1 MYVSTVKTI
10 LSDLLSVQ
18 YAHTSDLV
26 TAVVFL
32 LLFFCVCVSAKY
44 SATSILECWIIVR
57 NVVRKVPV
65 KNLKVL

>member
-18 YAHTSDLV
+18 YTHTSDLV

-32 LLFFCVCVSAKY
+32 LLLFFSSAKY
-44 SATSILECWIIVR
+44 SATSILECWIIVQ
-57 NVVRKVPV
+57 NVRKVPV